1 MARLSTVKPVDISLI
16 DEIIGMYEISENDDV
31 EKIRDFIENHDH
43 LIPIL
48 KEAKEHITSVFGD
61 CVRIFLELYY
71 DIEEGW
77 EKLFI
82 VIKSPYDSKKA
93 VELEIKL
100 LRGWFVKTTIDTKG
114 NLAISEEPL
123 IFKS

>member
-1 MARLSTVKPVDISLI
+1 MAQPSTVKPVDISLI

-31 EKIRDFIENHDH
+31 EKIRDFIENHNH

-77 EKLFI
+77 EQLFV
-82 VIKSPYDSKKA
+82 VIKSPYDSDKA
-93 VELEIKL
+93 LELKL
-100 LRGWFVKTTIDTKG
+100 RLIREWLIHTVSEAREY
-114 NLAISEEPL
+114 LAISEEPL
-123 IFKS
+123 

>member
-1 MARLSTVKPVDISLI
+1 MLQHSTIKSVDIESSI
-16 DEIIGMYEISENDDV
+16 DEIISMYEVSENDDV

-48 KEAKEHITSVFGD
+48 NEAKEHIISVFGD

-77 EKLFI
+77 EQLFV
-82 VIKSPYDSKKA
+82 VIKSPYDPKKA
-93 VELEIKL
+93 VELEIRL
-100 LRGWFVKTTIDTKG
+100 LRKWFVHRIKDTNG
-114 NLAISEEPL
+114 DLGISEEPL
-123 IFKS
+123 

>member
-1 MARLSTVKPVDISLI
+1 MAQSSILESTKTDSLVDKIIS
-16 DEIIGMYEISENDDV
+16 MYEISENDDV
-31 EKIRDFIENHDH
+31 EKIKDFIENHEH

-48 KEAKEHITSVFGD
+48 NEAKEHVISVFGD

-77 EKLFI
+77 EKIFV
-82 VIKSPYDSKKA
+82 VIKSPYDPKKA

-100 LRGWFVKTTIDTKG
+100 LREWFVHQIRDTNG
-114 NLAISEEPL
+114 DLGISEEPL
-123 IFKS
+123 

>member
-1 MARLSTVKPVDISLI
+1 MPQLSTLKSTETDSIIDKIIS
-16 DEIIGMYEISENDDV
+16 MYEISENDDV
-31 EKIRDFIENHDH
+31 EKIRDFIENHEH

-48 KEAKEHITSVFGD
+48 NEAKEHVISVFGD

-77 EKLFI
+77 EQIFI

-93 VELEIKL
+93 LELKL
-100 LRGWFVKTTIDTKG
+100 KLGRKWFLARIRDAKG
-114 NLAISEEPL
+114 DLCISEESL
-123 IFKS
+123 

>member
-1 MARLSTVKPVDISLI
+1 MPQSSTLKFTETDSIIDKIIS
-16 DEIIGMYEISENDDV
+16 MYEISENDDV
-31 EKIRDFIENHDH
+31 EKIRDFIENHEH

-48 KEAKEHITSVFGD
+48 NEAKEHIISVFGD

-77 EKLFI
+77 EQIFI
-82 VIKSPYDSKKA
+82 IIKSPYDSKKA

-100 LRGWFVKTTIDTKG
+100 IRGWFVHKIRDTNG
-114 NLAISEEPL
+114 DLGISEEP
-123 IFKS
+123 I

>member
-1 MARLSTVKPVDISLI
+1 MLQHSTIKSIDIASSI
-16 DEIIGMYEISENDDV
+16 DEIISMYEISENDDV
-31 EKIRDFIENHDH
+31 EKIRDFIENHEH

-48 KEAKEHITSVFGD
+48 NEAKENIISVFGN

-77 EKLFI
+77 EQIFI

-93 VELEIKL
+93 VELKIKL
-100 LRGWFVKTTIDTKG
+100 LRGWFVKKTIDTKD
-114 NLAISEEPL
+114 NLGISEESL
-123 IFKS
+123 

>member
-1 MARLSTVKPVDISLI
+1 MAQPSTVKPVDISLI

-61 CVRIFLELYY
+61 CVKIFLELYY

-77 EKLFI
+77 EQLFV
-82 VIKSPYDSKKA
+82 VIKSPYDSDKA
-93 VELEIKL
+93 LELKL
-100 LRGWFVKTTIDTKG
+100 RLIREWLIHTVSEAREY
-114 NLAISEEPL
+114 LAISEEPL
-123 IFKS
+123 

>member
-1 MARLSTVKPVDISLI
+1 MAQPSTVKPVDISLI
-16 DEIIGMYEISENDDV
+16 DEIIVMYEISENDDV
-31 EKIRDFIENHDH
+31 EKIRDFMENHNH

-77 EKLFI
+77 EQLFV
-82 VIKSPYDSKKA
+82 VIKSPYDSDKA
-93 VELEIKL
+93 LELKL
-100 LRGWFVKTTIDTKG
+100 RLIREWLIHTVSEAREY
-114 NLAISEEPL
+114 LAISEEPL
-123 IFKS
+123 

>member
-1 MARLSTVKPVDISLI
+1 MPQSGTLKFTETDSIIDKIIS
-16 DEIIGMYEISENDDV
+16 MYEISENDDV
-31 EKIRDFIENHDH
+31 EKIRDFIENHEH

-48 KEAKEHITSVFGD
+48 NEAKEHIISVFGD

-77 EKLFI
+77 EQLFV

-93 VELEIKL
+93 VELKIKL
-100 LRGWFVKTTIDTKG
+100 LRGWFVNKAIDTKG
-114 NLAISEEPL
+114 NLGISEESL
-123 IFKS
+123 

>member
-1 MARLSTVKPVDISLI
+1 MAQPSTVKPVDISLI

-31 EKIRDFIENHDH
+31 EKIRDFIENHNH

-61 CVRIFLELYY
+61 CVKIFLELYY

-77 EKLFI
+77 EQLFV
-82 VIKSPYDSKKA
+82 VIKSPYDSDKA
-93 VELEIKL
+93 LELKL
-100 LRGWFVKTTIDTKG
+100 RLIREWLIHTVSEAREY
-114 NLAISEEPL
+114 LAISEEPL
-123 IFKS
+123 